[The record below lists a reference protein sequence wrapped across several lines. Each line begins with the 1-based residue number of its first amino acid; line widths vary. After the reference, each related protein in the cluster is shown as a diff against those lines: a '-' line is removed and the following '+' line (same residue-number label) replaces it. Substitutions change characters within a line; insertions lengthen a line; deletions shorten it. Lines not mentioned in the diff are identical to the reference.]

1 MALAPDLQT
10 IVESYELSN
19 AERQDFIKYLTEEI
33 KQLKLLSEDKN
44 FDYTYTAE
52 LYKALSDKTKDLAN
66 ETSEYMIAWH
76 YSELDILEALS
87 DIKDKLERS

>member
-10 IVESYELSN
+10 IVESYKLSN
-19 AERQDFIKYLTEEI
+19 FERQGFIKYLTEEI
-33 KQLKLLSEDKN
+33 KQLKLLSKDKN
-44 FDYTYTAE
+44 FDYTYATE
-52 LYKALSDKTKDLAN
+52 LYKALSDKAKDLAN

-87 DIKDKLERS
+87 DIRNELERS